1 MKNTKQTAQDI
12 IDSLRRGT
20 ALEYKEYL
28 DLELIRDLIK
38 YLEVNYIYDNHK
50 QK

>member
-20 ALEYKEYL
+20 ALKYVEYMDL
-28 DLELIRDLIK
+28 DVVQDVIK
-38 YLEVNYIYDNHK
+38 YLENKYIYENNK
-50 QK
+50 